1 MNKHLR
7 KDRREDWNGVRQHLL
22 SSDEG
27 WQEHQGI
34 LYYVDRQSK
43 KDCKQ
48 MSKPYYTITV
58 VEKGGRAGVPSSLQK
73 ERARSTPSPKKEPTK
88 SRCMLLAMKRR
99 ARRKRV
105 HKLLVALLVVAAFC
119 SGFFGRTLFDAYA
132 KEDTDVQNRYYTS
145 IQVEPGDNL
154 WKIASRYSQGSSYS
168 IPEYVEELK
177 RMNGLTD
184 GHIHAGEYLTIVYFS
199 E

>member
-1 MNKHLR
+1 MNKRLR

-58 VEKGGRAGVPSSLQK
+58 VEKGGRAGVPW
-73 ERARSTPSPKKEPTK
+73 SPWLIGHQQLTH
-88 SRCMLLAMKRR
+88 SDTNT
-99 ARRKRV
+99 
-105 HKLLVALLVVAAFC
+105 LVRL
-119 SGFFGRTLFDAYA
+119 SIESHGR
-132 KEDTDVQNRYYTS
+132 
-145 IQVEPGDNL
+145 
-154 WKIASRYSQGSSYS
+154 
-168 IPEYVEELK
+168 
-177 RMNGLTD
+177 
-184 GHIHAGEYLTIVYFS
+184 
-199 E
+199 